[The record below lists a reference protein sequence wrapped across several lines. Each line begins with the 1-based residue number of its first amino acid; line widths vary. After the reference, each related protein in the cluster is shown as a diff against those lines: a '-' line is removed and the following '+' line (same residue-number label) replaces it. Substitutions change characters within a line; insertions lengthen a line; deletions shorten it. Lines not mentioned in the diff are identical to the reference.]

1 VKRVD
6 TLLIQLAIIHFIFL
20 LTAQALNQTEGF
32 RRLTNK
38 SIQFEGVIKSGV
50 PETLETID
58 RN

>member
-1 VKRVD
+1 MKRVD
-6 TLLIQLAIIHFIFL
+6 RLLIQLAIIHFIFL
-20 LTAQALNQTEGF
+20 LTAQTLNQTEGF

-38 SIQFEGVIKSGV
+38 SIQFEGVIKGGV